1 MRVVNPEVQLGHSRT
16 RTLTERIKEL
26 GFGSASLTDA
36 SFVLLLGL
44 AALVGL
50 ITTFDTPHFLLVG
63 ALGLVLG
70 IVSAH
75 VVVQLRWHGAWL
87 ALIVVGLVVLIAPG
101 LADRELAFAGF
112 LPSPASLALVWDL
125 LLNGW
130 KQLLTTLP
138 PVPGDGGYLV
148 LVLVMTLVAGTLGYF
163 VARRSRRAATALI
176 TPTAFLAVVTLL
188 GTRQVLL
195 PVAQGLVLVALG
207 FAWLAV
213 RHRRRHHLTSTGRS
227 RGAGLLTGAGLLA
240 GALALGALLGGALP
254 GADTPR
260 WVLREYVQPPVE
272 VKDLSSPLVGFRRY
286 SSPALQQLWD
296 APLFTV
302 TGAAPKSLLRLAVL
316 DDYTGH
322 TWSAS
327 GAGGGFQRIGSR
339 LPEVG
344 GTPVPVV
351 LTFSAAYAGT
361 REVSP
366 WLPSLGSDTS
376 IAFSGANVKVH
387 NAALRYNVS
396 TGQGLLTGG
405 DRLREGDI
413 LTISSVPVPVGFD
426 ANAVPAGQGVD
437 PSSYAFLAN
446 TAQKWAG
453 AAATPADQVLQLAQ
467 HLKSGYWSDGTGNG
481 QADYLP
487 GHSQGRLT
495 NFVLGDQLVGSDE
508 QYAATFALLCN
519 QAGFPARVVFGAI
532 VPDNGVVKGQNV
544 TAWVEVETDQGWR
557 AISPD
562 VFIPDRNRVPDQVPQ
577 TRSQDKNATNV
588 PPPNTSRTDNNPNDS
603 AEADMTGTK
612 VTRPWWDGLL
622 KTLLVVLRVIGP
634 PLLVVAAVLA
644 AIVITK
650 LVRRR
655 LRRTSGT
662 VSRQIAGAWRDV
674 FDQCRDLGIL
684 VAADGTRLEQA
695 RGIGRAEVTAF
706 AVAAN
711 TATFGPDDP
720 SPEDAAAL
728 WASAALTRKQLL
740 SAVGRWRR
748 LVAGVNLRSLLPE
761 RLGVAEVPQL
771 DLRRP
776 HWLEQTGRRAAPSEG
791 PATADGSG
799 AGEPEAG

>member
-1 MRVVNPEVQLGHSRT
+1 MRVVNPEAQLGHSRT

-26 GFGSASLTDA
+26 GFGSAALIDA
-36 SFVLLLGL
+36 GFVLLLGL

-63 ALGLVLG
+63 TVGLVLG
-70 IVSAH
+70 ILFAH

-87 ALIVVGLVVLIAPG
+87 AVIVVGLIALIGPG
-101 LADRELAFAGF
+101 IAARDDAFAGF
-112 LPSPASLALVWDL
+112 LPSPASLAVVYDTLV
-125 LLNGW
+125 NGW

-138 PVPGDGGYLV
+138 PVPGDGNYLA
-148 LVLVMTLVAGTLGYF
+148 LPFAITLVAGALGFF
-163 VARRSRRAATALI
+163 VARRSRRPAAALV
-176 TPTAFLAVVTLL
+176 TPTLLLVLITLL
-188 GTRQVLL
+188 GTRQTLL
-195 PVAQGLVLVALG
+195 PVVQGLVLAALG

-213 RHRRRHHLTSTGRS
+213 RHRRRRHLTTTGRS

-240 GALALGALLGGALP
+240 GALALGGLLGGALP

-260 WVLREYVQPPVE
+260 WVLRDYVQPPVE

-296 APLFTV
+296 AELFTV

-339 LPEVG
+339 LPDVA
-344 GTPVPVV
+344 GTPVSVV
-351 LTFSAAYAGT
+351 VTFSAAYANT
-361 REVSP
+361 REVGP

-387 NAALRYNVS
+387 NSALRYNVS

-405 DRLREGDI
+405 DRFHEGDI

-426 ANAVPAGQGVD
+426 AGAVPVGQGID
-437 PSSYAFLAN
+437 PAAYAFLAN

-453 AAATPADQVLQLAQ
+453 GAATPGEQVLQLAQ
-467 HLKSGYWSDGTGNG
+467 HLKGGYWSDGTGNG

-508 QYAATFALLCN
+508 QYASTFALLCN

-532 VPDNGVVKGQNV
+532 VPDNGVVKGQNI
-544 TAWVEVETDQGWR
+544 TAWVEVETDQGWK

-562 VFIPDRNRVPDQVPQ
+562 VFTPDRNRVPDQVPQ

-588 PPPNTSRTDNNPNDS
+588 PPPNTARTDSNPTDV
-603 AEADMTGTK
+603 AEADLSGTK

-622 KTLLVVLRVIGP
+622 KAFLAVLRVVGP
-634 PLLVVAAVLA
+634 PLLMIVGLLT
-644 AIVITK
+644 AIVVTK
-650 LVRRR
+650 VVRRR
-655 LRRTSGT
+655 RRRTVGT
-662 VSRQIAGAWRDV
+662 VSTRVAGAWREV

-684 VAADGTRLEQA
+684 VPRAGTRLEQA
-695 RGIGRAEVTAF
+695 AAIGRREVTAF
-706 AVAAN
+706 AVSAN

-720 SPEDAAAL
+720 TAEDAAAL
-728 WASAALTRKQLL
+728 WTAATLTRKQLL
-740 SAVGRWRR
+740 GSVGRWRR
-748 LVAGVNLRSLLPE
+748 FVARINLRSLLPE
-761 RLGVAEVPQL
+761 RLAVAQVPQL

-776 HWLEQTGRRAAPSEG
+776 HWMDSAGRRAAP
-791 PATADGSG
+791 PV
-799 AGEPEAG
+799 EAGQG

>member
-1 MRVVNPEVQLGHSRT
+1 VRVVNPDAQLGHSRT

-26 GFGSASLTDA
+26 GFGSAALIDA

-63 ALGLVLG
+63 TLGLLLG
-70 IVSAH
+70 ILCAH
-75 VVVQLRWHGAWL
+75 VVVQLRWNGAWL
-87 ALIVVGLVVLIAPG
+87 ALMVVGLVALVGPG
-101 LADRELAFAGF
+101 ISARDEAFAGF
-112 LPSPASLALVWDL
+112 LPSLSSLAVVSDTLV
-125 LLNGW
+125 NGW

-138 PVPGDGGYLV
+138 PVPGDGAYLV
-148 LVLVMTLVAGTLGYF
+148 LPFAITLVAGAAGYF
-163 VARRSRRAATALI
+163 VARRFRRPAAALVS
-176 TPTAFLAVVTLL
+176 PTLLLVLVTLL
-188 GTRQVLL
+188 GTRQTLL
-195 PVAQGLVLVALG
+195 PLAQGLVLAALG
-207 FAWLAV
+207 FAWLAL
-213 RHRRRHHLTSTGRS
+213 RHRRRRHLASTGRS

-260 WVLREYVQPPVE
+260 WVLRDYVQPPVE
-272 VKDLSSPLVGFRRY
+272 TKDLSSPLVGFRRY
-286 SSPALQQLWD
+286 SSPALKQLWD

-339 LPEVG
+339 LPDVT

-351 LTFSAAYAGT
+351 ITFSAAYANT
-361 REVSP
+361 REVGP
-366 WLPSLGSDTS
+366 WLPSLGPDAS
-376 IAFSGANVKVH
+376 ITFSGANVKVH

-405 DRLREGDI
+405 DRFHEGDI

-426 ANAVPAGQGVD
+426 AAATPAGQGVD
-437 PSSYAFLAN
+437 PASYAFLAN

-453 AAATPADQVLQLAQ
+453 SAATPADQVLQLAQ
-467 HLKSGYWSDGTGNG
+467 HLKGGYWSDGTGNG

-532 VPDNGVVKGQNV
+532 VPDGGVVKGQNIS
-544 TAWVEVETDQGWR
+544 AWVEIETDQGWK

-562 VFIPDRNRVPDQVPQ
+562 VFTPDRNRVPDQVPQ

-588 PPPNTSRTDNNPNDS
+588 PPPNTARTDNNPTDTT
-603 AEADMTGTK
+603 EADLSGTK

-622 KTLLVVLRVIGP
+622 KTLLVILRLVGP
-634 PLLVVAAVLA
+634 PLLIVAAVLT
-644 AIVITK
+644 AIAVTK

-655 LRRTSGT
+655 RRRTAGT
-662 VSRQIAGAWRDV
+662 VSTRVAGAWRDV

-684 VAADGTRLEQA
+684 VPRAGTRLEQA
-695 RGIGRAEVTAF
+695 RSIGRAEVTSF
-706 AVAAN
+706 AVATN
-711 TATFGPDDP
+711 TATFGPDEP
-720 SPEDAAAL
+720 TAEDVASLWAAAT
-728 WASAALTRKQLL
+728 STRKQLL
-740 SAVGRWRR
+740 SSVGRWRR
-748 LVAGVNLRSLLPE
+748 LVAGINLRSLLPE
-761 RLGVAEVPQL
+761 RLAVAEVPQL

-776 HWLEQTGRRAAPSEG
+776 HWLEPASRRAVPAAVETPEG
-791 PATADGSG
+791 
-799 AGEPEAG
+799 